1 MCVCVILTG
10 ALPYLALLLGFLSC
24 TCVAEPT
31 PPPPPQMFVQFFG
44 RRWDDVVRTK
54 HLIYTDFVTDGNNRE
69 RPYCEVVDV
78 NQLQRVVEGTPRFAG
93 AWLFAA

>member
-1 MCVCVILTG
+1 
-10 ALPYLALLLGFLSC
+10 
-24 TCVAEPT
+24 
-31 PPPPPQMFVQFFG
+31 MFVQFFG

-78 NQLQRVVEGTPRFAG
+78 NQLQSVVEGTPRFAG
-93 AWLFAA
+93 ARLFVA